1 VKTYNYASASSVR
14 QALSQDGAYLAGGT
28 TLVDLMKLEVLTPTR
43 VVDINSLPLRGIQCT
58 PLGLRIGALERMAD
72 VAVHHEVVRRW
83 SMVSTALALSA
94 SPQLRNMASIG
105 GNLLQRTRCDYFR
118 DVRMPCNKRKP
129 GSGCPAVNGDNRM
142 HAILGTSAACV
153 ATHASDLAV
162 ALVAMDASIRL
173 QDRHGERVLKLADF
187 YRLPGDTP
195 SVENQ
200 LRPGE
205 LITEVIVPALDWPQ
219 TYVKIR
225 DRTSYEFALASAAV
239 ALDVHGGVVRDARIA
254 VGGVGTRPWRLQA
267 VEKALR
273 GKPATEDSYLEAAK
287 LAVVDAQ
294 PLSGNG
300 FKVPL
305 VQRTIARALAGAR

>member
-1 VKTYNYASASSVR
+1 MKTYDFTSASSLR

-28 TLVDLMKLEVLTPTR
+28 TLVDLMKLEVLTPAH

-58 PLGLRIGALERMAD
+58 PAGLRIGALERMAD

-142 HAILGTSAACV
+142 HAILGASAACV

-162 ALVAMDASIRL
+162 ALTALDASIRL

-219 TYVKIR
+219 TYVKVR

-239 ALDVHGGVVRDARIA
+239 AVDVHRGVVRDARIA

-287 LAVVDAQ
+287 LAVVGAQ
-294 PLSGNG
+294 PLAGNG

>member
-1 VKTYNYASASSVR
+1 MKTYDFTSASSLR

-28 TLVDLMKLEVLTPTR
+28 TLVDLMKLEVLTPAH

-58 PLGLRIGALERMAD
+58 PAGLRIGALERMAD

-162 ALVAMDASIRL
+162 ALTALDASIRL

-219 TYVKIR
+219 TYVKVR

-239 ALDVHGGVVRDARIA
+239 AVDVHRGVVRDARIA

-287 LAVVDAQ
+287 LAVVGAQ
-294 PLSGNG
+294 PLAGNG

>member
-1 VKTYNYASASSVR
+1 MKTYDYGSASSIR
-14 QALSQDGAYLAGGT
+14 QALSRDGAYLAGGT
-28 TLVDLMKLEVLTPTR
+28 TLVDLMKLEVVTPTR
-43 VVDINSLPLRGIQCT
+43 VVDINSLPLRGIHCT

-72 VAVHHEVVRRW
+72 VAVHHEVARRW

-162 ALVAMDASIRL
+162 ALVALDASIRS

-219 TYVKIR
+219 TYVKVR

-267 VEKALR
+267 VEQALR

-287 LAVVDAQ
+287 LAVVGAQ
-294 PLSGNG
+294 PLAGNG